1 VTLYLVRLLQGFRFP
16 EVMFDWR
23 RSTHPPIVRAFQ
35 TRADAERFVAE
46 DVPIW
51 QNPFDSRAINV
62 WPEQIETWHWDED
75 LYDRASPDA
84 GKHIASWVVFHQ
96 TLDALGLPHPK
107 LPKTKDEDILQQA
120 LISWW
125 NETPIT
131 DAQKTALWQ
140 LIDPHPYRID
150 EVEIL

>member
-16 EVMFDWR
+16 DYSFDWR

-35 TRADAERFVAE
+35 TRADAERFIAE

-75 LYDRASPDA
+75 LHDDGNHATPW
-84 GKHIASWVVFHQ
+84 IVFHQ
-96 TLDALGLPHPK
+96 TLDTLGLPHPN
-107 LPKTKDEDILQQA
+107 LSKTKGENVLQQA
-120 LISWW
+120 LVSWW
-125 NETPIT
+125 NETSMT
-131 DAQKTALWQ
+131 DAHKTTLWQ